1 MKTPNYIQGAGAT
14 KALNPVYIRVEEAML
29 EYVTTT
35 LREYGRFGRYMAV
48 RAVEGC
54 PGNYLILFDRSMG
67 PKAAMQ
73 FAKDGITVHDDD
85 PSIHMERSEAKEFLD
100 SPTTHLSV
108 HGEAAL
114 MSLKQKLDEEEPEE
128 EEEEEDK
135 EEEEEEEEEYDENNP
150 KPIECTSCHST
161 ICPDDIEVRVY
172 LTGYVPAESSHH
184 VDSDGDNCFDVGDI
198 EYDELE
204 EQEKVL
210 VCPNCG
216 ANGTEDLFDG
226 VYSID

>member
-1 MKTPNYIQGAGAT
+1 MKPVNFIGASGIT
-14 KALNPVYIRVEEAML
+14 KCLSPVYIRVGEPIL

-35 LREYGRFGRYMAV
+35 IREGGGCGRYMAV
-48 RAVEGC
+48 RAATDC
-54 PGNYLILFDRSMG
+54 PGEYLVLFDRDYG
-67 PKAAMQ
+67 YEAAKRL
-73 FAKDGITVHDDD
+73 APDGITVHDDD
-85 PSIHMERSEAKEFLD
+85 PSIHMDEVESVDFLD
-100 SPTTHLSV
+100 SPTTYLSEN
-108 HGEAAL
+108 GEAL
-114 MSLKQKLDEEEPEE
+114 LGGLKVRLAGNKEKEK

-135 EEEEEEEEEYDENNP
+135 EEEEEEEEYDENNP